1 LRALGVA
8 GAEMKRKF
16 AAMALPAQF
25 NGDLSVFRYIVVFGK
40 EA

>member
-8 GAEMKRKF
+8 GADMKRKF
-16 AAMALPAQF
+16 AAIALPVQF
-25 NGDLSVFRYIVVFGK
+25 NGDVAVFRYIVVFGK